1 MMKTATTALLLA
13 ALSAFTVSCA
23 SKPQPLAPGYQT
35 NTFDNDI
42 PLNEIPPAV
51 AAAAKAQIPG
61 LRIEDADVQQRGEVR
76 LYEIDGTANGHDYEM
91 TLTADGR
98 VLHVESE

>member
-1 MMKTATTALLLA
+1 MMKTTSTLLLA
-13 ALSAFTVSCA
+13 ALSALTVSCA

-35 NTFDNDI
+35 NTFDNEI
-42 PLNEIPPAV
+42 PLSEIPPAV
-51 AAAAKAQIPG
+51 SAAAKAQIPG
-61 LRIEDADVQQRGEVR
+61 LRIENADVQQRGEAR
-76 LYEIDGTANGHDYEM
+76 LYEIDGTANGRDYEL